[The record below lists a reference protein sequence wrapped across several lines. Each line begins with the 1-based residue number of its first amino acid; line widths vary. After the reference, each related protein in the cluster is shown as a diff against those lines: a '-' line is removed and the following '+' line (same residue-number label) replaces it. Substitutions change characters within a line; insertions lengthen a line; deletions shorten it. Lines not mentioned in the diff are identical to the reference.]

1 MTDFCQEKRGSG
13 KKEKMEDNQVREGKK
28 KKPQVNTNYDQM

>member
-13 KKEKMEDNQVREGKK
+13 KKEKMEDNQVREEKK
-28 KKPQVNTNYDQM
+28 KATGEYKL

>member
-13 KKEKMEDNQVREGKK
+13 EKEKMEDNQVREGKK
-28 KKPQVNTNYDQM
+28 KKATGEYKL

>member
-13 KKEKMEDNQVREGKK
+13 KKEKMEDNQVREEKK
-28 KKPQVNTNYDQM
+28 ATGEYKL